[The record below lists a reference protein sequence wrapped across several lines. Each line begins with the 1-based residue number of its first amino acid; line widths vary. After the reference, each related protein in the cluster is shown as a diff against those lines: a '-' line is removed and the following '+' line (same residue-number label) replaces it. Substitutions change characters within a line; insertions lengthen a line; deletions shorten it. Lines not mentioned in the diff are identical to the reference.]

1 MLKIVAAAVVVV
13 VSFVVAL
20 FALDRLWPSAR
31 NDQRPAALLLAEV
44 PALPPVTRTS
54 VIVAPAAIALSAL
67 RDALDAA
74 APRTMSGKRDNPLT
88 ELLSKADIG
97 WTINRGPMALA
108 GRPEA
113 LTITTPLNGTVRVT
127 GQIADRAGNL
137 TGTIGNLLGDGVGR
151 GVQNLTGRVL
161 DQRADIRGSVAVTSR
176 PVIMPNWRIEPHL
189 AGQLAMNDSSVSI
202 AGIRVNM
209 AKEVKPLLDRTVN
222 EQVSALGTRV
232 RNDPFLEQTARR
244 EWAKMCRSIPLGAA
258 GAGMPNLWLELR
270 PTRAYAAQPRID
282 ASAVTLVVGVQA
294 ETRIVPTQ
302 TKPDCPFPAQLE
314 IVPQVEQGKVNIGVP
329 IDVPFTEVNRLLAA
343 QLGGKTFPEDKS
355 GSVDVTV
362 KGASLAASGERLLIT
377 LRVNVKEKK
386 SFFGFGADAT
396 VHLWGR
402 PVLDREQQILRFTD
416 ITVDVESETAFGLL
430 GAAARAAI
438 PYLQDALAEKAVI
451 DLKPFAANARKSIEE
466 AVADFR
472 GGGEGVRIDAAITD
486 LRLVGVAYDATT
498 LRVIAEAD
506 GAVKVAVTSLP
517 Q

>member
-1 MLKIVAAAVVVV
+1 MLKIIAAAIVVV
-13 VSFVVAL
+13 VSFVGAL
-20 FALDRLWPSAR
+20 FAMDWLWPRAR
-31 NDQRPAALLLAEV
+31 TEQRPVLAEV
-44 PALPPVTRTS
+44 PPLPPVTRTS
-54 VIVAPAAIALSAL
+54 VIVAPTAIALSAL
-67 RDALDAA
+67 RDAMDAA
-74 APRTMSGKRDNPLT
+74 APRTVSGKRDNPLS

-108 GRPEA
+108 GRSEA
-113 LTITTPLNGTVRVT
+113 LTISTPLNGTMRVT
-127 GQIADRAGNL
+127 GQIATQAGNL
-137 TGTIGNLLGDGVGR
+137 TGTIGNLLGDGAGR

-161 DQRADIRGSVAVTSR
+161 DQRADIRGNVIVTSR
-176 PVIMPNWRIEPHL
+176 PTILPTWRVEPHL
-189 AGQLAMNDSSVSI
+189 TGQLSMGDSALSI
-202 AGIRVNM
+202 AGIRLSV
-209 AKEVKPLLDRTVN
+209 AKEVKPFLDRTVN

-232 RNDPFLEQTARR
+232 RNDPFLEETARR
-244 EWAKMCRSIPLGAA
+244 EWAKMCRSISLGAA
-258 GAGMPNLWLELR
+258 GAGMPDLWLELR

-294 ETRIVPTQ
+294 ETRIVPTA
-302 TKPDCPFPAQLE
+302 TTPDCPFPAQLE
-314 IVPQVEQGKVNIGVP
+314 IVPQVEQGQVNIGVP

-355 GSVDVTV
+355 GSVDITV
-362 KGASLAASGERLLIT
+362 KGANIAASGDRLLIT
-377 LRVNVKEKK
+377 LRVNVREKK

-416 ITVDVESETAFGLL
+416 IALDVESETAFGLL

-438 PYLQDALAEKAVI
+438 PYLQDALVEKAVV
-451 DLKPFAANARKSIEE
+451 DLKPFAANARKSIEA

-486 LRLVGVAYDATT
+486 LRLVGIAYDATT

-517 Q
+517 GQ